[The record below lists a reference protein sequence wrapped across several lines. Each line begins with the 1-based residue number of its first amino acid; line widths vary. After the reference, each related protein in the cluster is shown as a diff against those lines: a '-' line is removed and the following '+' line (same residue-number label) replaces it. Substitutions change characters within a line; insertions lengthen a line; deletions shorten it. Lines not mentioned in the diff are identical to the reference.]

1 MRVGTK
7 VRYVCVRVF
16 IFLNHQRGKK
26 QQCFGCTQTIPD
38 MATYLFVHLN
48 VEPIGHFIVL

>member
-1 MRVGTK
+1 MC
-7 VRYVCVRVF
+7 VCVCVGVF
-16 IFLNHQRGKK
+16 MFLSHQGEKK

-48 VEPIGHFIVL
+48 VEPIGHLIVL